1 MPFDQSIPQPLTP
14 VAVNAHAPT
23 ASGVYGLSNSREWVY
38 IGETD
43 NIRGTLLSHLQE
55 LDTSIVKRHPTG
67 FAFELCDQPSRP
79 ARQDRLVREY
89 EPICNRHLSWCAV
102 VSESEPRTSANRVSV
117 RSKKMQF
124 SFIGFSQV
132 TGFRVFAFEGTA
144 ADRTRTEYK
153 VKADLALVRRYGIQI
168 QDLPLLCRGLLE
180 RNDDL
185 NQQCTMTFTEEEM
198 RLHARTCAEARNAAI
213 HKRKSARKPTT
224 GQIGSGWRAP
234 QQW

>member
-102 VSESEPRTSANRVSV
+102 V
-117 RSKKMQF
+117 
-124 SFIGFSQV
+124 
-132 TGFRVFAFEGTA
+132 
-144 ADRTRTEYK
+144 
-153 VKADLALVRRYGIQI
+153 
-168 QDLPLLCRGLLE
+168 
-180 RNDDL
+180 
-185 NQQCTMTFTEEEM
+185 
-198 RLHARTCAEARNAAI
+198 
-213 HKRKSARKPTT
+213 
-224 GQIGSGWRAP
+224 
-234 QQW
+234 